1 MQIVQAPTSV
11 IKKYSR
17 YLFLAWTLLILI
29 SLGYNIRSLRQ
40 DILKEA
46 VLQAK
51 NYYELNMYYRV
62 VLAGF
67 GGIYVPI
74 EKVPPNPYLSVPHRD
89 ITTKDGKRL
98 TLVNP
103 AYMTRMVF
111 DTIKAKSKLRVINKI
126 TSLKSLNPA
135 NMPDDWEKNALFS
148 FEKGREEASEITSIE
163 GMPYLRLIK
172 PFVTEEGCLTC
183 HGHQGYKTGDIRGGI
198 SIAVPLQPYYETEKQ
213 TRNATIAT
221 HGLLWLVVS
230 CGLLMATLLTA
241 KNTRA
246 YEETRDLALHDPLSG
261 LANRRLLD
269 IEFEKSFAKAKRYGN
284 ELSAIMADIDYF
296 KEYNDTYGHEAGDIL
311 LTKIAGIF
319 LGGIRETDLAV
330 RYGGEE
336 FFILLPQTG
345 LAEAVELAER
355 IRKAVETEGEITVSM
370 GLSVFRKEM
379 KNREEIIRE
388 ADEALYRAKKKG
400 KNRVEV
406 MKQ

>member
-1 MQIVQAPTSV
+1 MNDCVSQPVNGVTSMQIVQAPTSV

-89 ITTKDGKRL
+89 ITTKDGVQL

-103 AYMTRMVF
+103 AYMTRIVF

-269 IEFEKSFAKAKRYGN
+269 I
-284 ELSAIMADIDYF
+284 
-296 KEYNDTYGHEAGDIL
+296 
-311 LTKIAGIF
+311 
-319 LGGIRETDLAV
+319 
-330 RYGGEE
+330 
-336 FFILLPQTG
+336 
-345 LAEAVELAER
+345 
-355 IRKAVETEGEITVSM
+355 
-370 GLSVFRKEM
+370 
-379 KNREEIIRE
+379 
-388 ADEALYRAKKKG
+388 
-400 KNRVEV
+400 
-406 MKQ
+406 